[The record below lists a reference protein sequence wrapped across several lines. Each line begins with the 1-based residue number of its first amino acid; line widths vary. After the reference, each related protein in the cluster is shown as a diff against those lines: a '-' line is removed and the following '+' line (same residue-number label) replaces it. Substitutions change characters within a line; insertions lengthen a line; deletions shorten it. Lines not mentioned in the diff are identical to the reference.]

1 MLYSLL
7 KHHRPLLPI
16 IFIYI
21 MDNELCPFTHN
32 IMFDEAEETPHLCT
46 KQRHATLL
54 EEMLLC
60 KTLHKYIEVDQVLVH
75 NIGCVH

>member
-1 MLYSLL
+1 
-7 KHHRPLLPI
+7 
-16 IFIYI
+16 

-32 IMFDEAEETPHLCT
+32 IMFDEAEETRHLCT
-46 KQRHATLL
+46 KHRHATLL

-75 NIGCVH
+75 NIGYVH